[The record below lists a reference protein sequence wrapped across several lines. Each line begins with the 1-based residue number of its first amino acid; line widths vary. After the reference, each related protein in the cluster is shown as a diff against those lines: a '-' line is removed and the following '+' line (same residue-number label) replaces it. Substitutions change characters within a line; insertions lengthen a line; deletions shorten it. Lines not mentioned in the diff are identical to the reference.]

1 MKDLIIVG
9 AGGMGRKVH
18 VCLKRLNADGKWN
31 IKGFIDDIYLD
42 EFINELFSLLSN
54 EHFIKFLIL

>member
-1 MKDLIIVG
+1 MES
-9 AGGMGRKVH
+9 
-18 VCLKRLNADGKWN
+18 LKQIDEKFNKLDDYF
-31 IKGFIDDIYLD
+31 KGFIDDIYLD